1 MTNPNTSA
9 PTSTSTWIIRIL
21 SVVLFFLI
29 AWLFSFVIDD
39 LNDVGAPNNQQTLE
53 QYVDVDLSR
62 ERAKAKADLRIIND
76 KVNTT
81 SEAIDKLKSAGADF
95 EKLRGIQEYQVAEMT
110 RLGAELQEIEKEF
123 APQDKK
129 YRAAWAI
136 LWNEHRLWVAVYK
149 LAFIIPMFVLAAWLR
164 SRRRNSAMK
173 PIFTSLLVASFWHLG
188 VIAGDH
194 FPELVFK
201 YIAIAVGIAI
211 VLATLVHLLRR
222 ESEPRDLDLLK
233 LRRES
238 YANNI
243 CSCCRFPVRRN
254 DNDNYTCPSC
264 GTQLF
269 SACHSCQTTRH
280 SLLPYC
286 GSCGAE

>member
-1 MTNPNTSA
+1 
-9 PTSTSTWIIRIL
+9 
-21 SVVLFFLI
+21 
-29 AWLFSFVIDD
+29 
-39 LNDVGAPNNQQTLE
+39 VG
-53 QYVDVDLSR
+53 LSR
-62 ERAKAKADLRIIND
+62 ERAKAYADLKAING
-76 KVNTT
+76 KI
-81 SEAIDKLKSAGADF
+81 EATGEDINQLKSAGADF
-95 EKLRGIQEYQVAEMT
+95 AKQKGIQENQVAEKT
-110 RLGAELQEIEKEF
+110 SLDAKLHDIEKEF

-129 YRAAWAI
+129 YRAKWAI
-136 LWNEHRLWVAVYK
+136 LWDEHRLWVAVYK
-149 LAFIIPMFVLAAWLR
+149 LAFIIPMFILASWLR

-173 PIFTSLLVASFWHLG
+173 PIFTSLLVATFWWLG
-188 VIAGDH
+188 IIAGDH

-201 YIAIAVGIAI
+201 YIAIAVGLAI
-211 VLATLVHLLRR
+211 VLASLVHLLRR
-222 ESEPRDLDLLK
+222 ASEPRDLDLLK

-243 CSCCRFPVRRN
+243 CACCRFPVRRN

-269 SACHSCQTTRH
+269 GSCNSCQTTRH

>member
-1 MTNPNTSA
+1 MTNPHTPA
-9 PTSTSTWIIRIL
+9 STSTWVIRIL

-39 LNDVGAPNNQQTLE
+39 LNDVGEPNHQQTLE

-62 ERAKAKADLRIIND
+62 ERVKAKTDLRIIND
-76 KVNTT
+76 KVNATG
-81 SEAIDKLKSAGADF
+81 EAIDKLKSAGADF
-95 EKLRGIQEYQVAEMT
+95 EKLRGIQENQVAEMT
-110 RLGAELQEIEKEF
+110 RLRVKLQDIEKEF
-123 APQDKK
+123 APQDEK
-129 YRAAWAI
+129 YRAAWAG
-136 LWNEHRLWVAVYK
+136 LWDEHRLWVAVYK
-149 LAFIIPMFVLAAWLR
+149 LTFIIPVFVLAAWLR
-164 SRRRNSAMK
+164 SRRRDSAMK

-222 ESEPRDLDLLK
+222 ASKPRDLDLLK

-243 CSCCRFPVRRN
+243 CPCCRFPIRRN

-269 SACHSCQTTRH
+269 VACHSCQVTRH

-286 GSCGAE
+286 SSCGAE

>member
-1 MTNPNTSA
+1 MTNPHTSA
-9 PTSTSTWIIRIL
+9 TTSKSTWVIRIL

-62 ERAKAKADLRIIND
+62 ERVKAKTDLRIIRD
-76 KVNTT
+76 KVNATG
-81 SEAIDKLKSAGADF
+81 EAIDKLKSAGADF
-95 EKLRGIQEYQVAEMT
+95 EKLRSIQENQVAEMT
-110 RLGAELQEIEKEF
+110 RLSAKLQDIEKEF

-129 YRAAWAI
+129 YRAAWAE
-136 LWNEHRLWVAVYK
+136 LWGEHRLWVAVYK
-149 LAFIIPMFVLAAWLR
+149 LTFIIPMFVLAAWLR
-164 SRRRNSAMK
+164 SRRRNSAMR

-222 ESEPRDLDLLK
+222 ASEPRDLDLLK

-243 CSCCRFPVRRN
+243 CPCCRFPVRRN

-269 SACHSCQTTRH
+269 GACHLCQVTRH

-286 GSCGAE
+286 SSCGAE

>member
-1 MTNPNTSA
+1 MITSSKSA
-9 PTSTSTWIIRIL
+9 PTPTWTIRIL

-29 AWLFSFVIDD
+29 AGLFSFVVDD
-39 LNDVGAPNNQQTLE
+39 LNDIGAPSRIQILE
-53 QYVDVDLSR
+53 QSVDMELSS
-62 ERAKAKADLRIIND
+62 ERDKASADLKTINR
-76 KVNTT
+76 KI
-81 SEAIDKLKSAGADF
+81 EATGADIEQLKRAGADF
-95 EKLRGIQEYQVAEMT
+95 SKQKSMQENQVAEKT
-110 RLGAELQEIEKEF
+110 SLDARLQEIEKEF

-129 YRAAWAI
+129 YRAEWGT
-136 LWNEHRLWVAVYK
+136 LWSEHRLWVAVYK
-149 LAFIIPMFVLAAWLR
+149 LSFIIPMFILASWLR
-164 SRRRNSAMK
+164 SRHRNSAMR

-188 VIAGDH
+188 IIAGDH
-194 FPELVFK
+194 FPDIVFK

-211 VLATLVHLLRR
+211 VLASLVHLLRR
-222 ESEPRDLDLLK
+222 AFEPRDLDLLK

-269 SACHSCQTTRH
+269 GSCNSCQTTRH

>member
-9 PTSTSTWIIRIL
+9 PTSTSTWVIRIL

-39 LNDVGAPNNQQTLE
+39 LNDIDAPDRQQVLE
-53 QYVDVDLSR
+53 QYVDVDLYNRRS
-62 ERAKAKADLRIIND
+62 KAKSDLEEIND
-76 KVNTT
+76 TIKTT
-81 SEAIDKLKSAGADF
+81 SGSLDNIKSASGGNNADDAIAGMSNELIAHESEKKELIAKLK
-95 EKLRGIQEYQVAEMT
+95 L
-110 RLGAELQEIEKEF
+110 IEKEF

-129 YRAAWAI
+129 YRAAWAE

-211 VLATLVHLLRR
+211 V
-222 ESEPRDLDLLK
+222 S
-233 LRRES
+233 
-238 YANNI
+238 N
-243 CSCCRFPVRRN
+243 
-254 DNDNYTCPSC
+254 
-264 GTQLF
+264 
-269 SACHSCQTTRH
+269 
-280 SLLPYC
+280 
-286 GSCGAE
+286 